1 MMIDCE
7 WGCAD
12 TREMSTL
19 DILRLVSGI
28 GDKASGNGAGMLR
41 EVAERLGID
50 TEEAGSW
57 EAVYEEARLT
67 LENEFEVTNEYVID
81 GESYIIGRVDGEWA
95 LIHDE
100 VFNPSEVLS
109 SSWYKED
116 MLDWVREEIA

>member
-1 MMIDCE
+1 MTIDCE
-7 WGCAD
+7 WGCED
-12 TREMSTL
+12 IREMSTL
-19 DILRLVSGI
+19 DILRLVSGA
-28 GDKASGNGAGMLR
+28 GNKAPGMLC

-50 TEEAGSW
+50 TQEAGSW

-67 LENEFEVTNEYVID
+67 LENEFEITNEYCID
-81 GESYIIGRVDGEWA
+81 GESYIIGQVDGEWA

-100 VFNPSEVLS
+100 VFNPAEVVS

>member
-7 WGCAD
+7 WGCED
-12 TREMSTL
+12 IREMSTL
-19 DILRLVSGI
+19 DILRLVSGL
-28 GDKASGNGAGMLR
+28 GNKASGNGVGMLC

-50 TEEAGSW
+50 TQEAGSW

-67 LENEFEVTNEYVID
+67 LENEFEITNEYCID
-81 GESYIIGRVDGEWA
+81 GESYIIGQVDGEWA

-100 VFNPSEVLS
+100 VFNPAEVVS

>member
-1 MMIDCE
+1 MKIECE

-19 DILRLVSGI
+19 DILRLVTDKNSEDGI
-28 GDKASGNGAGMLR
+28 GILR

-50 TEEAGSW
+50 VQEAGSW

-67 LENEFEVTNEYVID
+67 LENEFEITNEYCID
-81 GESYIIGRVDGEWA
+81 GESYIIGRIDGEWA

-109 SSWYKED
+109 SSQYKED
-116 MLDWVREEIA
+116 MLYWLKEEIA

>member
-1 MMIDCE
+1 MRIECE

-19 DILRLVSGI
+19 DILRLVTDKNSKDGI
-28 GDKASGNGAGMLR
+28 GILR

-50 TEEAGSW
+50 VQEAGSW

-109 SSWYKED
+109 SGRYKED
-116 MLDWVREEIA
+116 MLDWVREEIV